1 VARSIDFNPPPV
13 LLRSMS
19 IRLSVCLIRQPSFIT
34 HTPKKHGYC
43 SISTQLKFFLAKR
56 NMSTITT
63 HPSLRKVS
71 TDNAPQAIGPY
82 SQAIVSPPFVFVSGC
97 LGFDPSTGAFVQGGV
112 EAQTHQ
118 ALQNLK
124 SVIEASGSEVGK
136 VVKTTVFLK
145 DMNDFGKVN
154 SIYQDF
160 FGEHKPARSLVEVA
174 RIPRDGLFEIEA
186 IASVL

>member
-1 VARSIDFNPPPV
+1 
-13 LLRSMS
+13 M
-19 IRLSVCLIRQPSFIT
+19 IRLAGSHRLLLVPRTSSTEQAFKSPRHC
-34 HTPKKHGYC
+34 
-43 SISTQLKFFLAKR
+43 STQLLR
-56 NMSTITT
+56 NMSSVTT

-71 TDNAPQAIGPY
+71 TANAPQAIGPY

-97 LGFDPSTGAFVQGGV
+97 LGFDPKTGAFVDGGV
-112 EAQTHQ
+112 EAQARQ

-136 VVKTTVFLK
+136 IVKTTVFLK
-145 DMNDFGKVN
+145 DLNNFGAVN
-154 SIYQDF
+154 AIYQDF

-186 IASVL
+186 IGSISS